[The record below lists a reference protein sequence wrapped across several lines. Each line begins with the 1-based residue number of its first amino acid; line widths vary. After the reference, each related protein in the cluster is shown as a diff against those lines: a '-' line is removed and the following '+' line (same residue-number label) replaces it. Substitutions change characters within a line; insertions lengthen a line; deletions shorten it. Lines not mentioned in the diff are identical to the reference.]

1 MFVSQKHS
9 DGVTMQHALTEARAY
24 AFRQKALQ
32 ADAKAA
38 RTETSDT
45 TRRAWL
51 IVARDWYRMAEQEE
65 TKLAQKHIEQLIAR
79 LRRISFS

>member
-1 MFVSQKHS
+1 MFVARNTRT
-9 DGVTMQHALTEARAY
+9 GVTMQHALTEARAY
-24 AFRQKALQ
+24 AFGQKALQ

-38 RTETSDT
+38 RTETPDT

-65 TKLAQKHIEQLIAR
+65 TKLAQKDIEQLIAR
-79 LRRISFS
+79 LRHISFS